1 MVLDCLVRT
10 IKIYGIDMI
19 SIIHWISAKRRLTE
33 AEKTVMML
41 RDNKFSDAGVPEMVL
56 AQRDFI
62 QKEMEYYY
70 ERALNWFF
78 FLILVFG
85 CYGLYWIYVNRIM
98 NNA

>member
-1 MVLDCLVRT
+1 
-10 IKIYGIDMI
+10 MI

-41 RDNKFSDAGVPEMVL
+41 RDNKFSDAGVPPTVL

-62 QKEMEYYY
+62 EKEMEYYY
-70 ERALNWFF
+70 ERAVNWIF

-85 CYGLYWIYVNRIM
+85 CYIFYWIYMNRIM

>member
-1 MVLDCLVRT
+1 
-10 IKIYGIDMI
+10 MI

-70 ERALNWFF
+70 ERALNWIF

-98 NNA
+98 NNV

>member
-1 MVLDCLVRT
+1 MVLDCLVVI

>member
-1 MVLDCLVRT
+1 
-10 IKIYGIDMI
+10 MI

-33 AEKTVMML
+33 AKKTVIML
-41 RDNKFSDAGVPEMVL
+41 RDNKFSDAGVPPMIL

-62 QKEMEYYY
+62 EKEVEYYY

-85 CYGLYWIYVNRIM
+85 CYMFYWIYVNRIM
-98 NNA
+98 IND